1 MAKIRQA
8 LCPPDVLPGRE
19 EDRTG
24 FENRQILDLN
34 PCFPLITQDKEFVLS
49 LSFPTGRLYSL
60 AHGADTRIQG
70 DWRREHP
77 EGSVSK
83 G

>member
-70 DWRREHP
+70 D
-77 EGSVSK
+77 
-83 G
+83 